1 MPRIRSEIAA
11 LKPYR
16 VGRQL
21 ADVAREHGLDPSDI
35 VKLTA
40 NESPEGP
47 FPGVVE
53 ATTQVLARSNLYPD
67 NSCWDLGHALAEEL
81 GVDFSNLMFG
91 AGSVAL
97 LSDIGLAVGGPG
109 TKMVYGWPSFIMYRF
124 ASIWAGSGFVEVPL
138 DDSFQLDLD
147 AMAAAIDDDTT
158 VVVLCNPNNPTGTI
172 RRAGDIEAF
181 IDALPES
188 VLVIVDE
195 AYHEFVTDPTYRTE
209 IPLAVERPNVVV
221 LRTFSKVYALAAH
234 RVGYAIGRADLI
246 TELRKVQA
254 PLTVNQVAQAA
265 ANASL
270 GQPAEL
276 MRRQGENSARRHHL
290 VGALSERG
298 IRMAESHT
306 NFVYFELGENAEEII
321 AAMTAQGVIIRGMGP
336 GWVRMTIGNDEE
348 NRRFLGALDAA
359 LEGVSHQV

>member
-21 ADVAREHGLDPSDI
+21 ADVAREHGLDSSDI

-47 FPGVVE
+47 FPGVME
-53 ATTQVLARSNLYPD
+53 AATQVLARSNRYPD
-67 NSCWDLGHALAEEL
+67 NSCWDLGHSLAEEL
-81 GVDFSNLMFG
+81 DVDFSNIMFG

-97 LSDIGLAVGGPG
+97 LSEIGLAVGGPG
-109 TKMVYGWPSFIMYRF
+109 TKMAYGWPSFIMYRF
-124 ASIWAGSGFVEVPL
+124 AAIWAGSDFVEVPL
-138 DDSFQLDLD
+138 DDSFRLDLD
-147 AMAAAIDDDTT
+147 AMAEAIDDDTT
-158 VVVLCNPNNPTGTI
+158 VVVVCNPNNPTGTI
-172 RRAGDIEAF
+172 RSAEDIEAF
-181 IDALPES
+181 IDTVPES
-188 VLVIVDE
+188 VLVVVDE

-221 LRTFSKVYALAAH
+221 LRTFSKIYALAAH
-234 RVGYAIGRADLI
+234 RVGYAIGRANLI

-265 ANASL
+265 AIASL
-270 GQPAEL
+270 GNPEEL
-276 MRRQGENSARRHHL
+276 QRRQSVNSARRHHL
-290 VGALSERG
+290 VGALAERD

-306 NFVYFELGENAEEII
+306 NFIYFELGENADEIV

-336 GWVRMTIGNDEE
+336 GWVRVTIGDDEE
-348 NRRFLGALDAA
+348 NRRFLDALDAA
-359 LEGVSHQV
+359 MKDVTQQA